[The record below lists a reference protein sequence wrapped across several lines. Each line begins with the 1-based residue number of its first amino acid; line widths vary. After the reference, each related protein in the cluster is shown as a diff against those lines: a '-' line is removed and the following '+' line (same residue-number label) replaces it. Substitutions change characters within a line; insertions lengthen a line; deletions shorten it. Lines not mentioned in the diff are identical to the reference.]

1 MKRIVDLNEQDIKRI
16 VLRVIEENQ
25 FADALT
31 QVGDLAKTSFTK
43 LMDDLKSYAKGET
56 PASDTEKTPT
66 DTSSSETTISSGG
79 GGNFMDITKKVI
91 EKFEGGY
98 WNPICSK
105 YPNTRHPKKEGAYL
119 NSGETMF
126 GLDRVAGSIE
136 KWSSAGRQF
145 FGLIDKE
152 KERLGEEKFCNTWKW
167 NYIPPD
173 PLKSELMNLA
183 AETMKTAYENNV
195 KTFFKGDTKKVVDSS
210 RALLLHF
217 SYATW
222 NGPGFF
228 QRFAN
233 TINKGVA
240 EGKSIKSL
248 IELAKQDRL
257 KHISGYWAEGSKRV
271 NAAIDQEAQIDNVS

>member
-1 MKRIVDLNEQDIKRI
+1 MKKLIISENEKIRIKSLYNIIEQTENEKTFGKFIDLMMKDSPK
-16 VLRVIEENQ
+16 
-25 FADALT
+25 D
-31 QVGDLAKTSFTK
+31 KTN
-43 LMDDLKSYAKGET
+43 
-56 PASDTEKTPT
+56 SDTGDDTDNEDNEKVDYSTKNLT
-66 DTSSSETTISSGG
+66 DTSDKFIEV
-79 GGNFMDITKKVI
+79 TKKVI

>member
-1 MKRIVDLNEQDIKRI
+1 MKNLIISENEKMRIKSLYNIIEQT
-16 VLRVIEENQ
+16 EN
-25 FADALT
+25 
-31 QVGDLAKTSFTK
+31 
-43 LMDDLKSYAKGET
+43 
-56 PASDTEKTPT
+56 EKTFGKFINLMMKDLPKDKTNSETGDDTDNEDNEKVDYSTKNLT
-66 DTSSSETTISSGG
+66 DTSDKFIEV
-79 GGNFMDITKKVI
+79 TKKVI

>member
-1 MKRIVDLNEQDIKRI
+1 LIISENEKIRIKSLYNIIEQTENEKAFGKFIDLMMKDSPKD
-16 VLRVIEENQ
+16 
-25 FADALT
+25 
-31 QVGDLAKTSFTK
+31 KTN
-43 LMDDLKSYAKGET
+43 
-56 PASDTEKTPT
+56 SDTGDDTDNEDNEKVDYSTKNLT
-66 DTSSSETTISSGG
+66 DTSDKFIEV
-79 GGNFMDITKKVI
+79 TKKVI

-228 QRFAN
+228 QKFAN

-257 KHISGYWAEGSKRV
+257 KRISGYWAEGSKRV

>member
-1 MKRIVDLNEQDIKRI
+1 MKKLIISENEKIRIKSLYNIIEQTENEKAFGKFIDLMMKDSPK
-16 VLRVIEENQ
+16 
-25 FADALT
+25 D
-31 QVGDLAKTSFTK
+31 KTN
-43 LMDDLKSYAKGET
+43 
-56 PASDTEKTPT
+56 SDTGDDTDNEDNEKVDYSTKNLT
-66 DTSSSETTISSGG
+66 DTSDKFIEV
-79 GGNFMDITKKVI
+79 TKKVI

-228 QRFAN
+228 QKFAN

-257 KHISGYWAEGSKRV
+257 KRISGYWAEGSKRV

>member
-1 MKRIVDLNEQDIKRI
+1 MKKLIISENEKIRIKSLYDIIEQT
-16 VLRVIEENQ
+16 EN
-25 FADALT
+25 
-31 QVGDLAKTSFTK
+31 
-43 LMDDLKSYAKGET
+43 
-56 PASDTEKTPT
+56 EKTFGKFIDLMMKDSPKDKTNSDIGDDTDNEDNEKVDYSTKNLT
-66 DTSSSETTISSGG
+66 DTSDKFIEV
-79 GGNFMDITKKVI
+79 TKKVI

-167 NYIPPD
+167 NYIPPG

-228 QRFAN
+228 QKFAN

-257 KHISGYWAEGSKRV
+257 KRISGYWAEGSKRV

>member
-1 MKRIVDLNEQDIKRI
+1 MKKLIISENEKIRIKSLYDIIEQT
-16 VLRVIEENQ
+16 EN
-25 FADALT
+25 
-31 QVGDLAKTSFTK
+31 
-43 LMDDLKSYAKGET
+43 
-56 PASDTEKTPT
+56 EKTFGKFIDLMMKDSPKDKTNSDIGDDTDNEDNEKVDYSTKNLT
-66 DTSSSETTISSGG
+66 DTSDKFIEV
-79 GGNFMDITKKVI
+79 TKKVI

-228 QRFAN
+228 QKFAN

-257 KHISGYWAEGSKRV
+257 KRISGYWAEGSKRV